1 MEVGPREGSLQIAN
15 YGSTTL
21 AIADVVD
28 GVTESFG
35 FACGVFVDV

>member
-1 MEVGPREGSLQIAN
+1 MEIGPREGSLEIAN
-15 YGSTTL
+15 YRPTTL

-28 GVTESFG
+28 GVTEGFG